1 MDGLY
6 FYKLVSNYPE
16 DVTKNCKLTVNEIDG
31 NFLTLKDADIKSY
44 DFDCETNILTLTRN
58 NGEVLTVDLTCAV
71 SGMTKNF
78 NLSWDDCTGELV
90 IEYNGEKQVLTGFVT
105 KKNLESKIMT
115 KAITDGTITGDGT
128 SGKPLSLS
136 QIERTGF
143 YRPAARLIDTI
154 NGEELPECKEKGDR
168 YLTYEYTDEYGKLY
182 NYGGVSQIS
191 ELLTNGWR
199 IPTKAD
205 WDNMLNG
212 IEPCTYRNH
221 QSTKCHIELGKFA
234 GKKLKD
240 KGTWCGEEYYSAC
253 TSDTDDEYYLD
264 PENCPKD
271 KPVSPTGSN
280 DYGFGIK
287 PAGYAVDDE
296 DKIKQ
301 CEWGAFWTSTQ
312 TMPGAQSDYYVK
324 IFENKRSGVVQA
336 TDCPQHY
343 YSLRLVKDYDGSNA
357 HESEYF
363 EKLGK
368 SYPTVLL
375 PTVKTEDNPNNNYGM
390 SVWTAVNIDFETSN
404 KTWDEIQNIEVGSP
418 TCISPFYEDNMP
430 EKKRV
435 YFINDWNG
443 KFWERRELI
452 EGDTIVLNT
461 PVESGYTDDTEYRI
475 VNGELVPTDDLVYK
489 RVIDRVLSIIHEIE
503 SRIDSLTEALDEE
516 IERAKKREDEI
527 EQGYQEAV
535 YNEQQERISGDTAL
549 GERIDKEVQD
559 RIDGDNALSGE
570 IDTAK
575 QELYDAI
582 AQETSARTDVDN
594 QLWDAIAKEAS
605 ARTDVDNQL
614 WSGLAQEASA
624 RTDVDNQLWNGL
636 AQEASARTDVDN
648 ALQESID
655 QEESARIDADSQLW
669 NSIAQESSART
680 DVDNQL
686 WNGLAQEASARTEAD
701 KALFDKMLKGGTEYT
716 IKAYDGKT
724 VLASNDGKEENS
736 ITLNIVSD
744 FGEI

>member
-44 DFDCETNILTLTRN
+44 DFDSETNNLTLTRN
-58 NGEVLTVDLTCAV
+58 NGETLTVTL
-71 SGMTKNF
+71 SGITKNL
-78 NLSWDDCTGELV
+78 NVSWDDSKGELV
-90 IEYNGEKQVLTGFVT
+90 IEYNGEKQALSGFVT
-105 KKNLESKIMT
+105 KKNLGSNVMT
-115 KAITDGTITGDGT
+115 KAITDGTIKGDGT
-128 SGKPLSLS
+128 SGNPLSLNP
-136 QIERTGF
+136 IERTGF
-143 YRPAARLIDTI
+143 YRSALRLVDTI
-154 NGEELPECKEKGDR
+154 NGEELPKCKEKGDR
-168 YLTYEYTDEYGKLY
+168 YITYEYTDEYGKLY
-182 NYGGVSQIS
+182 NYNGVAQIS
-191 ELLTNGWR
+191 DLLTNGWR
-199 IPTKAD
+199 IPTKSD
-205 WDNMLNG
+205 WDNMLNA

-221 QSTKCHIELGKFA
+221 QSVNCHIELGKFA

-253 TSDTDDEYYLD
+253 TSDTDEEYYLD
-264 PENCPKD
+264 PEVCPKD
-271 KPVSPTGSN
+271 KPVSPTGTN

-287 PAGYAVDDE
+287 PAGYAIDEE
-296 DKIKQ
+296 DKLKQ
-301 CEWGAFWTSTQ
+301 CEWGTFWTSTQ
-312 TMPGAQSDYYVK
+312 TMPGTQSDYYVK
-324 IFENKRSGVVQA
+324 IFENKRSGVVQIA
-336 TDCPQHY
+336 DCPQHY

-375 PTVKTEDNPNNNYGM
+375 PTLKSDDNPNNQWGM
-390 SVWTAVNIDFETSN
+390 SIWTSVNVDFETAD
-404 KTWDEIQNIEVGSP
+404 KTWDEIKNIEVGSP
-418 TCISPFYEDNMP
+418 TCILPFYEGTAP
-430 EKKRV
+430 EKKKV

-443 KFWERRELI
+443 KCWEKRELI
-452 EGDTIVLNT
+452 EGDTIVLNE
-461 PVESGYTDDTEYRI
+461 PIESGYTNDTEYRI
-475 VNGELVPTDDLVYK
+475 VNGELVPTDDLAYT
-489 RVIDRVLSIIHEIE
+489 RVVDKVLSVIHEIE
-503 SRIDSLTEALDEE
+503 ARIDSLTAALDEE

-559 RIDGDNALSGE
+559 RIDGDNALSKK
-570 IDTAK
+570 IDTAN

-582 AQETSARTDVDN
+582 AQEASARTDADKALQEAIN
-594 QLWDAIAKEAS
+594 QEASARTEADKELRNAIEQEASARTEADDELRDAIEKEAS
-605 ARTDVDNQL
+605 ARTD
-614 WSGLAQEASA
+614 A
-624 RTDVDNQLWNGL
+624 
-636 AQEASARTDVDN
+636 DN

-655 QEESARIDADSQLW
+655 QEESARIDADNAL
-669 NSIAQESSART
+669 QEAI
-680 DVDNQL
+680 N
-686 WNGLAQEASARTEAD
+686 QEASARTEADEALQEAINQETSARTEGD

-724 VLASNDGKEENS
+724 VLASNDGNEQNS
-736 ITLNIVSD
+736 ITLNVVSD